1 MTYTERRAAV
11 NENRAVLLRRAGEKE
26 RRKTKQDFKYIQFLL
41 PGTLGM
47 ALFVLIPFGDS
58 LRRSFFTDITE
69 EWNGIGNYKE
79 IFTNE
84 AFLLAMRNTVL
95 FTAVCLPL
103 LTVLSFIIAYS
114 MSKLKSVH
122 MIRSL
127 LLFPMAIPTAAM
139 VLIWKVLF
147 SDHGYINGI
156 ICTHGGEAVS
166 FLNSPKAFLLLV
178 GTYIWK
184 NLGYTVL
191 LWLTGINSIPST
203 LCEAAKTDGA
213 GGLQCLWHIILPNLR
228 PTMYTVTIISFLN
241 SFKVFREA
249 YLLAGAY
256 PHESIYLMQHLFNNW
271 FVKMDLGKMA
281 AASACIFTVIFI
293 AASFLKKVWDDEEG

>member
-1 MTYTERRAAV
+1 MTYIEKS
-11 NENRAVLLRRAGEKE
+11 AGEKE
-26 RRKTKQDFKYIQFLL
+26 RRKPKRDFKFLQFLL
-41 PGTLGM
+41 PGALGT

-58 LRRSFFTDITE
+58 LRRSFFTDITG
-69 EWNGIGNYKE
+69 EWNGLNNYKAV
-79 IFTNE
+79 FQNE
-84 AFLLAMRNTVL
+84 AFRLAMKNTVL

-103 LTVLSFIIAYS
+103 LTVLSFIIAYVLS
-114 MSKLKSVH
+114 GLKRVQL
-122 MIRSL
+122 IRSL
-127 LLFPMAIPTAAM
+127 LLFPMAVPTATM

-156 ICTHGGEAVS
+156 ISAHGGETVG
-166 FLNSPKAFLLLV
+166 FLGSPKAFYLLV

-191 LWLTGINSIPST
+191 LWLTGINSIPSS

-213 GGLQCLWHIILPNLR
+213 GDVQCLWHIVLPNLK
-228 PTMYTVTIISFLN
+228 PTLYTVTIISFLN

-249 YLLAGAY
+249 YLLSGAY

-293 AASFLKKVWDDEEG
+293 AASLLKSVWDKEEQ